1 MSNATP
7 AKMNVLAL
15 VGMILSL
22 VGLVLGL
29 GVGFIPGVYG
39 WFGLFALAGVI
50 LSHIGMKQISTRS
63 ETGRPFAIT
72 GIVTG
77 YVGLL
82 IAVIQIVIAI
92 VIVLFFTAAAGVVT
106 GVVEGIVQGS
116 TTNG

>member
-15 VGMILSL
+15 VGMILAL
-22 VGLVLGL
+22 VGLVLSLIVGWFP
-29 GVGFIPGVYG
+29 GVGGY
-39 WFGLFALAGVI
+39 FGLFSLAGVI

-63 ETGRPFAIT
+63 ETGRGFAIT

-82 IAVIQIVIAI
+82 FAVIQIVIAI
-92 VIVLFFTAAAGVVT
+92 VVLVFVGAAVGAVT

-116 TTNG
+116 TTG

>member
-22 VGLVLGL
+22 VGLVVGL

-39 WFGLFALAGVI
+39 YFGLFSLAGVI

-63 ETGRPFAIT
+63 ETGRGLAIT

-92 VIVLFFTAAAGVVT
+92 VVIVFVGAAVGAVT
-106 GVVEGIVQGS
+106 GILEGAM
-116 TTNG
+116 TNG

>member
-1 MSNATP
+1 
-7 AKMNVLAL
+7 
-15 VGMILSL
+15 LSL
-22 VGLVLGL
+22 VGLVVGL

-39 WFGLFALAGVI
+39 YFGLLSLAGVI

-63 ETGRPFAIT
+63 ETGRGLAIT

-92 VIVLFFTAAAGVVT
+92 VVIVFLGAAVGAVT
-106 GVVEGIVQGS
+106 GIIEGS
-116 TTNG
+116 MTNG